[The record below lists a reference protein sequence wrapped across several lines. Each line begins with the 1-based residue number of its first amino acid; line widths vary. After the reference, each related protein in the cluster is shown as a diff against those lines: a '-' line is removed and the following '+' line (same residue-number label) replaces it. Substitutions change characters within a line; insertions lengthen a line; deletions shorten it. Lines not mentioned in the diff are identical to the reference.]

1 MDCQREGLSVSRN
14 ARVSSIGSAALFLPL
29 IASSRYQVCAGAVVC
44 MLCLIVMRDIR
55 VDDAAWLAATLGL
68 PPSARTIG
76 FDRSCTN
83 VDSLVGPL
91 TWRCRDDIVA

>member
-1 MDCQREGLSVSRN
+1 
-14 ARVSSIGSAALFLPL
+14 
-29 IASSRYQVCAGAVVC
+29 
-44 MLCLIVMRDIR
+44 MRDIR

-91 TWRCRDDIVA
+91 TWRCCDDIVA